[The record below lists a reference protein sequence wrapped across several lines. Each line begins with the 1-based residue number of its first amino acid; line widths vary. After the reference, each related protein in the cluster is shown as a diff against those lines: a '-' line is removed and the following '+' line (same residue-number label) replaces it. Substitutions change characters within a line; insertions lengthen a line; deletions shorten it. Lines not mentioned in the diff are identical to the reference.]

1 MNLEQELNRIAG
13 IYKAQGYQVIVR
25 PGAAD
30 LPPFAKDF
38 KVEIVARRAA
48 EGVLVQ
54 VKRTREEVAA
64 DADMPRYAEI
74 TSAQSGWRFDFV
86 ILEAENSM
94 AREVR
99 GAQEPSEQ
107 HMTDVLA
114 GAEHL
119 VREGFVGP
127 AVISAWAA
135 LEAAMRR

>member
-25 PGAAD
+25 PEPAD

-54 VKRTREEVAA
+54 VKRSREEVAA

-74 TSAQSGWRFDFV
+74 TSAQAGWRFDFV

-99 GAQEPSEQ
+99 GPRSPPNN
-107 HMTDVLA
+107 T
-114 GAEHL
+114 
-119 VREGFVGP
+119 
-127 AVISAWAA
+127 
-135 LEAAMRR
+135 